1 MEDIFFFL
9 HILGVALSF
18 AFIVYG
24 EKDAFKWFRGTI
36 LVLDIKKVTKAHRLV
51 WLGLGITIVSGLL
64 TFWDKRFYLLE
75 SPAFLA
81 KMSFVAILT
90 INGFFIGHLMNIACQ
105 KPFSSLTFRQKLPL
119 FISGATSAISWT
131 AALALAFFF

>member
-1 MEDIFFFL
+1 MEDLFFFL

-24 EKDAFKWFRGTI
+24 EKDALKWFRGI
-36 LVLDIKKVTKAHRLV
+36 VSVLDIKKVTKAHRLV

-64 TFWDKRFYLLE
+64 AFWDKRFYLLE

-81 KMSFVAILT
+81 KMFFVVALT

-105 KPFSSLTFRQKLPL
+105 KPFSSLTLRQKLPL
-119 FISGATSAISWT
+119 FISGAISAISWV
-131 AALALAFFF
+131 AAFVLAFFL